1 MKKLFLIILTLFLF
15 ACEQNSPKIKY
26 ISENDIIL
34 AFGDSLTY
42 GVGAEKNESYPVVL
56 ATLAKRTVIE
66 SGVPGETTEEGLIR
80 LKDVLEKYN
89 PSLVILCEG
98 GNDMLRQMDLTKT
111 KENLRNMVK
120 FIKEKGSD
128 VILIGVPKPGFIIS
142 VPNFY
147 KEVAEEFN
155 IPYEGKILKDILT
168 NNRLKADPIHPNKE
182 GYKVLAERIF
192 KIMKKNGAL

>member
-1 MKKLFLIILTLFLF
+1 MKRLISFFIILLIFSCNEKAVKLK
-15 ACEQNSPKIKY
+15 QL
-26 ISENDIIL
+26 SENDIIL

-42 GVGAEKNESYPVVL
+42 GVGAEKSESYPAVL
-56 ATLAKRTVIE
+56 ANLAKRTVIE
-66 SGVPGETTEEGLIR
+66 SGVQGETTEEGLIR

-98 GNDMLRQMDLTKT
+98 GNDMLRQMDLDKT
-111 KENLRNMVK
+111 KENLRAMVK
-120 FIKEKGSD
+120 MIKEKGSD

-142 VPNFY
+142 VPDFY
-147 KEVAEEFN
+147 KEIADEFN
-155 IPYEGKILKDILT
+155 IPYEGKVLKSILT

-182 GYKVLAERIF
+182 GYRELAESIY

>member
-1 MKKLFLIILTLFLF
+1 MKKILF
-15 ACEQNSPKIKY
+15 AFLALLIFSCNEKETKLKHL
-26 ISENDIIL
+26 SENDIIL
-34 AFGDSLTY
+34 AFGDSITN
-42 GVGAEKNESYPVVL
+42 GVGAEKNESYPAVL
-56 ATLAKRTVIE
+56 ANLAKRTVIE

-147 KEVAEEFN
+147 KEVADEFN

-182 GYKVLAERIF
+182 GYKALAESIF